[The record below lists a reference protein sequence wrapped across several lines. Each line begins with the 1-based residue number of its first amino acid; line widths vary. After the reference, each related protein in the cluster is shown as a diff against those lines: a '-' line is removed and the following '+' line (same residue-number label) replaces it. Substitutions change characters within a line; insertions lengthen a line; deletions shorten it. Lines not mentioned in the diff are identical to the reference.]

1 MILKT
6 KYTTHGRT
14 IVELDAPTSFS
25 AEASNGEVT
34 LTWTDPEDKT
44 SPTGQTLA
52 TWQYTKIIR
61 KTGSQPA
68 NANDG
73 ELVVM
78 SSVKN
83 QYAATGFVDTVEN
96 GQTYYYAAYAYTT
109 QFVPSEGAFASAT
122 PQAGTALS
130 QLAVGTLIKI
140 LENGAP
146 VEYLIVNQG
155 NPDPSMY
162 DASCDGCWVLR
173 YEVPLD
179 ARAWYKQNNDYD
191 TSVAHKYLQSTWLT
205 RYNAE
210 TLAQI
215 KEVKIPYVEG
225 SSNVM
230 SGANGLSCRC
240 FILSAYEVGW
250 VIGDFV
256 NMVQDG
262 TKLAY
267 FLSGRNDAANN
278 RRVANSD
285 NIVQQGPISWETRSP
300 QAYQEENIISVLSNG
315 DGTVTPWGT
324 IDAIRPAMILESS
337 ATVDQDL
344 NLIV

>member
-1 MILKT
+1 MT
-6 KYTTHGRT
+6 A
-14 IVELDAPTSFS
+14 VSNFQ
-25 AEASNGEVT
+25 AEAGNGQVS
-34 LTWTDPEDKT
+34 LTWTDPPNEVT
-44 SPTGQTLA
+44 TPGQLVPA
-52 TWQYTKIIR
+52 VWQYTKIIR
-61 KTGSQPA
+61 KQGSQPQ
-68 NANDG
+68 NPFDG
-73 ELVVM
+73 VLVVQ
-78 SSVKN
+78 SGVRD
-83 QYAATGFVDTVEN
+83 QYATTPYVDTGLQNDV
-96 GQTYYYAAYAYTT
+96 TYYYAAYAYTT

-155 NPDPSMY
+155 NPNPSMY

-179 ARAWYKQNNDYD
+179 ARAWYSQNNDYD

-210 TLAQI
+210 TRAQI

-225 SSNVM
+225 SSSVM

-267 FLSGRNDAANN
+267 FLSGRNNAANN

-285 NIVQQGPISWETRSP
+285 NIVQQNPISWETRSP

-315 DGTVTPWGT
+315 DGALIPWST
-324 IDAIRPAMILESS
+324 IDAIRPAMILDSS